1 MVEGDDIP
9 PTFTKKPKILPEDD
23 GDRLVFVCE
32 LFSKPPPSTSWFRNE
47 TKLDENERTKFRI
60 EEIGSNKFRVF
71 LELNEI
77 VDEDA
82 GLYRIKAINN
92 VGEVSASISLNFTRK
107 LLTDDNTFFLSLVP
121 SFSFSLPSNLSSLS
135 STSNCIQPVKLLPSF

>member
-1 MVEGDDIP
+1 MVEDIP
-9 PTFTKKPKILPEDD
+9 PTFTKKPVIVPEDD

-32 LFSKPPPSTSWFRNE
+32 LFSKPRPSTSWFRDE
-47 TKLDENERTKFRI
+47 TKLEENERTKFRM
-60 EEIGSNKFRVF
+60 EEIGTDKFRVF

-82 GLYRIKAINN
+82 GLYRIKAKNN

-107 LLTDDNTFFLSLVP
+107 LHTTNSLHILLSPFLN
-121 SFSFSLPSNLSSLS
+121 SFPLSASR
-135 STSNCIQPVKLLPSF
+135 STSSVTM

>member
-1 MVEGDDIP
+1 MVVEDGIP
-9 PTFTKKPKILPEDD
+9 PTFTKKPIIIPEDD

-32 LFSKPPPSTSWFRNE
+32 LFSNPCPDTSWYRNE
-47 TKLDENERTKFRI
+47 TKLDEDKDTRIKFRT
-60 EEIGSNKFRVF
+60 EQIGDTNKYRVF

-107 LLTDDNTFFLSLVP
+107 
-121 SFSFSLPSNLSSLS
+121 
-135 STSNCIQPVKLLPSF
+135 